1 MSHSRVIITAT
12 FAAGLIMFLTEAVT
26 YSVFGGVY
34 SEFMG
39 KMLNTGFIPFY
50 ALKLFAVNII
60 IGFFVAAVFDSI
72 YAGLPGG
79 FLRKGINFAFVLW
92 GIQTLPFALKISIS
106 TGADRSLFWL
116 FMFQYLVSAV
126 IVSFAM
132 AGIFGEYK
140 ASLEKNRE
148 PIKKEPEAGP
158 RTEEAKNE
166 ADKKNCPDIPA
177 D

>member
-1 MSHSRVIITAT
+1 MSHTRVILTAT
-12 FAAGLIMFLTEAVT
+12 FAAGLIMFVTEAVT
-26 YSVFGGVY
+26 YSVFGGLY

-39 KMLNTGFIPFY
+39 KMLKTGFLPLYGI
-50 ALKLFAVNII
+50 KLLGVNII

-92 GIQTLPFALKISIS
+92 GIQALPFALKITIS
-106 TGADRSLFWL
+106 TGADKSLLWL

-140 ASLEKNRE
+140 ASIENNKAAART
-148 PIKKEPEAGP
+148 EPEHGP
-158 RTEEAKNE
+158 VKEENDNDEIK
-166 ADKKNCPDIPA
+166 
-177 D
+177 